1 MACRD
6 YFLKQAET
14 CLRLARSTT
23 DLGVARKLSD
33 MAAEFQ
39 AKAEAESDAP
49 KHSGKDQPPLLA

>member
-6 YFLKQAET
+6 YFLKQAEI
-14 CLRLARSTT
+14 CLRLARGTT
-23 DLGVARKLSD
+23 DVGVAMKLND

-49 KHSGKDQPPLLA
+49 KRTGNETSHR

>member
-14 CLRLARSTT
+14 CLKLARSTT
-23 DLGVARKLSD
+23 DLGVARKLTD

-39 AKAEAESDAP
+39 AKAETERDAP
-49 KHSGKDQPPLLA
+49 NHSGKESAIGD